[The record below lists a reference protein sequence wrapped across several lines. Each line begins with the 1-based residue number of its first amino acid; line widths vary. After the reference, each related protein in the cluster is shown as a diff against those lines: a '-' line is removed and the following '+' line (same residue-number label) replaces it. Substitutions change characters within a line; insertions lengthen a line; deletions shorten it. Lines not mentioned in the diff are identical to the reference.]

1 MAASA
6 LFVVAGRPVSP
17 CPAIQKDS
25 GFALDTPLEGNNW
38 SELVAV
44 EGKGNPSMGDNS
56 SWDRVRSNYMHVI
69 GQQIVRG
76 RNSKAATQVDIW
88 WPSSTRSSRSGSSK
102 TKTRLANTS
111 GSILRN
117 FYAD

>member
-6 LFVVAGRPVSP
+6 LSVVAGRPVSP

-69 GQQIVRG
+69 GKRSTNTPVRG
-76 RNSKAATQVDIW
+76 DHLRKYAVDD
-88 WPSSTRSSRSGSSK
+88 RSDS
-102 TKTRLANTS
+102 L
-111 GSILRN
+111 
-117 FYAD
+117 